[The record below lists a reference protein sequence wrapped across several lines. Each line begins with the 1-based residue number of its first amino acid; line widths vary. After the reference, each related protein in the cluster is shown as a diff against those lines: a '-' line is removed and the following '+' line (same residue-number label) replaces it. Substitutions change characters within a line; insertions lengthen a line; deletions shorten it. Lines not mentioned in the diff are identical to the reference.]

1 MYFGGVEMPR
11 AKPQFERVSVALA
24 KKILAAELKRKQ
36 AAERLRDSTNKKLH
50 TPSVAEVMVN
60 D

>member
-1 MYFGGVEMPR
+1 MPR

-24 KKILAAELKRKQ
+24 KKILAAELKRKE
-36 AAERLRDSTNKKLH
+36 AAERLRDSTNKKLN
-50 TPSVAEVMVN
+50 TPSVAEAMVN

>member
-1 MYFGGVEMPR
+1 MLR

-50 TPSVAEVMVN
+50 APSAAEVLV
-60 D
+60 DD